1 MPQPRRSSRPT
12 AARRWQVP
20 LTIAGLLALT
30 VALAACG
37 SGSGNAKPAS
47 AADAAFKFSRCMREH
62 GIKSFPDPQVSG
74 GAVKLTF
81 KVRAGEAGAPT
92 PQRLDA
98 AQNAC
103 KHFQA
108 SSAPKLTPQEK
119 VAREEQV
126 LKFASCMR
134 SHGVDIHASTSGGGA
149 QVRIGGGP
157 GSNGPNPESPTFLAA
172 QKACQGLMPM
182 KGAGMS
188 TSSGNAGGPSLGIGG

>member
-1 MPQPRRSSRPT
+1 MSQQRRSSRPT

-20 LTIAGLLALT
+20 LTTVGLLAVT

-37 SGSGNAKPAS
+37 SGSGNSKSAS
-47 AADAAFKFSRCMREH
+47 VADAAFKFSRCMREH

-74 GAVKLTF
+74 AAVKLTF

-92 PQRLDA
+92 PQRMDA

-134 SHGVDIHASTSGGGA
+134 SHGVDIHASTSGGGT
-149 QVRIGGGP
+149 QIRIGGGP
-157 GSNGPNPESPTFLAA
+157 GNGPNPESPTFIAA
-172 QKACQGLMPM
+172 QKACQRLMPM
-182 KGAGMS
+182 KGGGAGA
-188 TSSGNAGGPSLGIGG
+188 TSGNAGGPSLGIGG